1 MSRRAKPEKSCLVLV
16 TSPDGDRVLAFDPA
30 GAGVKARQV
39 HAVPAGGS
47 VPAKVAG
54 RDWQLLLSPRLDLA
68 WMPGADVYLKLTE
81 LPSTDPA
88 EVASMA
94 ELLLEKL
101 SPLPPAQVVCGAE
114 IVAEA
119 EPGVSSVLLVIVSRN
134 RVDERLAGLAARG
147 YTAGRL
153 DVGLARELA
162 AIVREDG
169 LWLLEDPE
177 KAPGLMAVV
186 WRLGGRWRQVDAL
199 RVPTGE
205 GAGEALVTALTRMAW
220 AAELDGWLTDLPKI
234 RLVASSGLA
243 TALSGPLEV
252 WSGQVVECREPRDVG
267 QTAADSA
274 RVGLS
279 GRGLTL
285 VPAEVLD
292 RNRQAFVDRLWVRG
306 LGTIGMIYLVGMVGF
321 LAWHT
326 YWKGE
331 LDDRRVNLKGL
342 APHYTNALRLKDQVQ
357 IMEEQVNLRFAA
369 LDCWKAAV
377 EKLPPSMTL
386 NSLNFIRG
394 KTLRLDGTVD
404 PAQRED
410 VTKYNSDLLGVQARD
425 QALFGT
431 VKPAQ
436 VTLRGSVAT
445 WNFEAELNRLDAR

>member
-1 MSRRAKPEKSCLVLV
+1 VLV
-16 TSPDGDRVLAFDPA
+16 TGPEGDRVMSFDPA
-30 GAGVKARQV
+30 GAGVKVRQV
-39 HAVPAGGS
+39 HPVPTGGP
-47 VPAKVAG
+47 VPEKVAG

-68 WMPGADVYLKLTE
+68 WVPGGDVYLKLTE

-88 EVASMA
+88 EVRSMA

-114 IVAEA
+114 IIGSVDA
-119 EPGVSSVLLVIVSRN
+119 GVSSVLLVIVARN
-134 RVDERLAGLAARG
+134 RVEERLAGLATRG
-147 YTAGRL
+147 FTAGRL
-153 DVGLARELA
+153 DVGLARELLA
-162 AIVREDG
+162 TAREDG

-177 KAPGLMAVV
+177 RSPGLLAVA

-199 RVPTGE
+199 RLPPGE
-205 GAGEALVTALTRMAW
+205 GLGEALVTALTRMAW
-220 AAELDGWLTDLPKI
+220 AAELDGWLTELPVV
-234 RLVASSGLA
+234 RLVASDELA
-243 TALSGPLEV
+243 SPLVGPLEA
-252 WSGQVVECREPRDVG
+252 WSGHAVQRRAARDIG

-274 RVGLS
+274 RAGLS
-279 GRGLTL
+279 GSGLTL
-285 VPAEVLD
+285 MPAEVLD

-331 LDDRRVNLKGL
+331 LDERRVNLKGL
-342 APHYTNALRLKDQVQ
+342 APHYTNAMRLKDQVQ

-410 VTKYNSDLLGVQARD
+410 VTKYNSDLLAVQARD

>member
-1 MSRRAKPEKSCLVLV
+1 MSRRSKPEKSCLVLV
-16 TSPDGDRVLAFDPA
+16 TGPDGDRLLAFDPA
-30 GAGVKARQV
+30 GAGVKVRQV
-39 HAVPAGGS
+39 HTLPAGGPIP
-47 VPAKVAG
+47 VKVAG

-68 WMPGADVYLKLTE
+68 WMPGADVYFKLTE
-81 LPSTDPA
+81 LPSIDPV
-88 EVASMA
+88 EVTSMA

-114 IVAEA
+114 IVGEVQ
-119 EPGVSSVLLVIVSRN
+119 PGISSVLLVIVARN
-134 RVDERLAGLAARG
+134 RVEERLADLAVRG

-153 DVGLARELA
+153 DVGLARELVTTA
-162 AIVREDG
+162 REDG

-177 KAPGLMAVV
+177 RTPGLLAVA
-186 WRLGGRWRQVDAL
+186 WRLGGKWKQVDAL
-199 RVPTGE
+199 RIPSGE

-220 AAELDGWLTDLPKI
+220 AAELDGWLTELPAI
-234 RLVASSGLA
+234 QMVASDEVAS
-243 TALSGPLEV
+243 ALVGPLEA
-252 WSGQVVECREPRDVG
+252 WSGQTVQRRVPREIG

-274 RVGLS
+274 RAGLS
-279 GRGLTL
+279 GNGLTL
-285 VPAEVLD
+285 MPPEVLD
-292 RNRQAFVDRLWVRG
+292 RNRQSFVDRLWVRG

-331 LDDRRVNLKGL
+331 LDERRVNLKGL

-357 IMEEQVNLRFAA
+357 VMEEQVNLRFAA

-410 VTKYNSDLLGVQARD
+410 VTKYNSDLLAVQARD